1 MPKHFLIQV
10 QILKLVEDHPPLL
23 KFIQEMAEVMATIA
37 IVIKTEVQ
45 AVELEEQ
52 GVG

>member
-10 QILKLVEDHPPLL
+10 QILKLVEDHPPLQ

-37 IVIKTEVQ
+37 IVIKTEAQ